1 MEKEKNKYNIK
12 EAAVN
17 TGKAAAAIFD
27 KARKAV
33 IDTVD
38 QNDDGEFNLKDI
50 AIVADQ
56 IGEKK
61 AQIKME
67 ADKKNLCPIF
77 EEDLNNPEFSMSRLV
92 TIKEMDKKHA
102 ESDICTGSI
111 GHESIQKGI
120 RVITIYPDKSDIF
133 GLSFYPD
140 IDSDVYYI
148 DPSDR
153 DKYIALDDYFSYL
166 KIARI
171 GELQR
176 IAQDLGATH
185 FRVKFMEQKKS
196 FTANSGKAKAD
207 VKAPQKQ
214 GAAAEASFENK
225 TDSYSKIEIAA
236 EMECIGHEPRRPTLE
251 YFKNDPQIKNLIDL
265 RLNDNTLTH
274 QVYTLNLSNSCGVK
288 IKDALKIDAALSA
301 MKYSGNATFVSEAQ
315 SEMRRFFEYEID
327 F

>member
-1 MEKEKNKYNIK
+1 MEKKKNNIK

-92 TIKEMDKKHA
+92 TIKEMDKKHS

-176 IAQDLGATH
+176 IAQELGATH

-196 FTANSGKAKAD
+196 FTANAGKGKGEI
-207 VKAPQKQ
+207 KAPQKQ
-214 GAAAEASFENK
+214 GAAAEASYENK

-274 QVYTLNLSNSCGVK
+274 QIYTLNLSNSCGVK

-301 MKYSGNATFVSEAQ
+301 MKYSGNATFVSEVQ